1 MQWRVEKHF
10 YFFGEVDQP
19 RETKPCSRPVLFDKI
34 LIVKWP
40 HGFLPR
46 LMNSEICYHRSML
59 YQHSV
64 RLGEIAYNV
73 SLNKTHSMSHA
84 SGFAPAFFV
93 MFCNTA
99 ESVIILNDFT
109 VL

>member
-1 MQWRVEKHF
+1 MV
-10 YFFGEVDQP
+10 
-19 RETKPCSRPVLFDKI
+19 S
-34 LIVKWP
+34 
-40 HGFLPR
+40 FLD
-46 LMNSEICYHRSML
+46 LWTLKYAIIEACYIN
-59 YQHSV
+59 SV